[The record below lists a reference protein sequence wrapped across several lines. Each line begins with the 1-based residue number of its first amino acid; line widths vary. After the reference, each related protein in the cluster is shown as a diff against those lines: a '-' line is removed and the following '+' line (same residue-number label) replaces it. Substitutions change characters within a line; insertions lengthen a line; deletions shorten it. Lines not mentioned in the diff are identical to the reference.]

1 MGSFKSFALSDQ
13 LVQALKKLGYVSPT
27 PIQEDVIPKVLRGE
41 SLIAKAE
48 TGSGKT
54 HAFLVPL
61 IDKIDLEAGLQV
73 IILSPTRELARQ
85 TYDFARQI
93 APTFPKLKVTLAT
106 GGREIEILTR
116 TNTPHILITTPGR
129 LVKLAENSS
138 VNIYRVS
145 TIVLDEADMLVDAGF
160 LPIIDQYITKV
171 EKPRILAFS
180 ATFPK
185 SLEPF
190 IKKFINPDFIVDQSE
205 GNVAPLR
212 VSHHLVDIHF
222 KPIVEQVAS
231 FIDARQPYLMMVF
244 ASKVT
249 LVKEIY
255 EHLLQKGYKVG
266 VIHGDLTPRQRNG
279 MIKRIRA
286 NEFPIIVASDMA
298 ARGLDIDG
306 VSDIL
311 SVDLPQQIEFYMHRA
326 GRSGRYQDK
335 GDSFL
340 FFSHDASKE
349 LDKLSAFKLSF
360 DYFSLKN
367 GELKKEKPRVAR
379 RFNKIEEVALNR
391 DIKKAIRITKSDEVK
406 PGYKKKVKQ
415 AVAKVKA
422 RHRRLAIKGKVREQ
436 LKSVYRNKNK
446 ETGHE

>member
-1 MGSFKSFALSDQ
+1 MGSFKSFALSDT

-27 PIQEDVIPKVLRGE
+27 PIQEEVIPKVLRGE

-61 IDKIDLEAGLQV
+61 IEKIDTEASLQV

-85 TYDFARQI
+85 TYDFAKEL
-93 APTFPKLKVTLAT
+93 AVAFPKLKVTLAT
-106 GGREIEILTR
+106 GGREIEILKR
-116 TNTPHILITTPGR
+116 TNVPHILITTPGR
-129 LVKLAENSS
+129 LVKLAEQSL
-138 VNIYRVS
+138 VNIYKVS
-145 TIVLDEADMLVDAGF
+145 SIVLDEADMLVDAGF

-171 EKPRILAFS
+171 ASPSILAFS

-185 SLEPF
+185 ALEPF
-190 IKKFINPDFIVDQSE
+190 IKKFINPDFMIDQSE
-205 GNVAPLR
+205 GNIAPLR

-222 KPIVEQVAS
+222 KPIVDQVTA
-231 FIDARQPYLMMVF
+231 FIDARQPYLMLVF
-244 ASKVT
+244 ASKVS

-255 EHLLQKGYKVG
+255 DHLLKQGYKVG
-266 VIHGDLTPRQRNG
+266 VIHGELTPRQRSG

-286 NEFPIIVASDMA
+286 NEFPVIVASDMA
-298 ARGLDIDG
+298 ARGLDIDD
-306 VSDIL
+306 VSDVL

-326 GRSGRYQDK
+326 GRSGRYQNK

-340 FFSHDASKE
+340 FFSHDANKE
-349 LDKLSAFKLSF
+349 LEKLAAFKLSF
-360 DYFSLKN
+360 DYYSLKN
-367 GELKKEKPRVAR
+367 GELKKEKPRAPR
-379 RFNKIEEVALNR
+379 RFNQLEEVSLNR
-391 DIKKAIRITKSDEVK
+391 DIKKAIRKTKSNEVK

-436 LKSVYRNKNK
+436 LKTMYKKK
-446 ETGHE
+446 ESNNE